1 MATTATRSITFS
13 IGSPLL
19 CVLLPAA
26 GLGRA
31 TSVLPD
37 PVVSDPSMPHRTLP
51 SEPSSMEFGL
61 HPEYDTA
68 DWQKGGDVEVRA
80 T

>member
-1 MATTATRSITFS
+1 
-13 IGSPLL
+13 
-19 CVLLPAA
+19 
-26 GLGRA
+26 
-31 TSVLPD
+31 
-37 PVVSDPSMPHRTLP
+37 MPHRTLP